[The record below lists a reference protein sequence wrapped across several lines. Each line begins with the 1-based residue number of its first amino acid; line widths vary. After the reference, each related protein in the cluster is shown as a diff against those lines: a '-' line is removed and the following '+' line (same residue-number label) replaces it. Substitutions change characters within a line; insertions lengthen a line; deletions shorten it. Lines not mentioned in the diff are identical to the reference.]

1 MPASRLFLALGA
13 VLMVLVGAV
22 AVPAMAWTAIALDLV
37 LLLLGV
43 VDHRRAVKT
52 DISAVRRVPPL
63 FSQGAPAT
71 ITVEVRTRGHRGLT
85 VELREALHPF
95 FAESGIRHELLLPPG
110 RGVSWEYE
118 LVPRARG
125 ECIAG
130 PLTARVLGPWRLA
143 WAQRELV
150 PPRPYRVYPKVRWQ
164 GEVGRLL
171 TLARRRELGR
181 SPWRLRGIG
190 SETYALREYLKG
202 DPPSKIHW
210 KASARH
216 GRLVTREETW
226 ERGARLIVLLDC
238 ARTMASLA
246 TSEVVPWSKLD
257 HALGTTLA
265 LTRVASARGDRV
277 TIIAFSDRIERV
289 VPVGTGAPGVRRAY
303 EKLYDLSPR
312 LGEPAYDLASEAA
325 LGLGSRFATVVL
337 FTSVVD
343 LAAAEVLHAALR
355 RLERRHR
362 PLLIHMEDPELSE
375 LARSAPQ
382 SGAEAFAKVSSLEIL
397 LENRR
402 LARRLHR
409 EGVRVVNTAAD
420 QLTLDALDAYL
431 SVFRPRAPG
440 SGLARARD
448 RGREGRTPSVA
459 PDSVGI
465 KI

>member
-1 MPASRLFLALGA
+1 MPAARLFLALGL
-13 VLMVLVGAV
+13 VLAVLVGAV
-22 AVPAMAWTAIALDLV
+22 AVPWMAWTAIALDAV
-37 LLLLGV
+37 LLSLALI
-43 VDHRRAVKT
+43 DHRSAAKT
-52 DISAVRRVPPL
+52 DLSALRRVPPL
-63 FSQGAPAT
+63 LSQGTPAK
-71 ITVEVRTRGHRGLT
+71 IALEVRTRGDRQVTLQ
-85 VELREALHPF
+85 LREALHPF
-95 FAESGIRHELLLPPG
+95 LAESGLRREAHLAPG
-110 RGVSWEYE
+110 GGHLWEYE
-118 LVPRARG
+118 IVPRARG
-125 ECIAG
+125 EFFVA

-143 WAQRELV
+143 WAQRELI
-150 PPRPYRVYPKVRWQ
+150 PDHPQRIYPKVRWQ

-171 TLARRRELGR
+171 ALARRRELGR

-210 KASARH
+210 KATARH

-226 ERGARLIVLLDC
+226 EQGARLVVLLDC

-246 TSEVVPWSKLD
+246 SDESVPWSKLD

-265 LTRVASARGDRV
+265 LTRVASGRGDRV

-289 VPVGTGAPGVRRAY
+289 VPVGTGSRGVRRAY

-325 LGLGSRFATVVL
+325 LGLGSRLATVVL

-375 LARSAPQ
+375 LARGAPRSA
-382 SGAEAFAKVSSLEIL
+382 AEAFAKVTGLEIL

-402 LARRLHR
+402 LARRLRR
-409 EGVRVVNTAAD
+409 EGVRVVTTAAD
-420 QLTLDALDAYL
+420 RLTLDALEAYL
-431 SVFRPRAPG
+431 SVFRPRAPKRGAVG
-440 SGLARARD
+440 SAAA
-448 RGREGRTPSVA
+448 SKV
-459 PDSVGI
+459 S
-465 KI
+465 